1 MFPRLIHRPLLLF
14 CAAGCLAAEPGGWT
28 SLFDG
33 KTLNGWMWS
42 TAAEPTPPCWVVENG
57 LLRTS
62 PGQGSPTYLLTRK
75 SFGDFEFAFEWKADP
90 GANSGVKYRFQGY
103 WVNKELRAEPEGPDR
118 IEPVA
123 LEYQIIDDAKHPDA
137 LTGPTHSTA
146 AVYEYWPARKSGPVR
161 ADVWHTSRIVARG
174 LHIEHWLDGH
184 KVVDIE
190 LDDPEVQAS
199 FQRSKRRGSSPV
211 LAKHERRNSPI
222 ALQFHDG
229 TVWFKNLRI
238 RSL

>member
-1 MFPRLIHRPLLLF
+1 MRWPLLLL
-14 CAAGCLAAEPGGWT
+14 CAAGCLAAEPGEWT

-42 TAAEPTPPCWVVENG
+42 TAAEPAAPCWAVENG
-57 LLRTS
+57 LLRTT
-62 PGQGSPTYLLTRK
+62 PGEGSPTYLLTRT
-75 SFGDFEFAFEWKADP
+75 SFRDFELEFEWKATP

-103 WVNKELRAEPEGPDR
+103 WVNKELRAEPQGPDR

-123 LEYQIIDDAKHPDA
+123 LEYQIIDDAEHPDA
-137 LTGPTHSTA
+137 LTGPTHTTA
-146 AVYEYWPARKSGPVR
+146 AVYEYWPARKTDPVR
-161 ADVWHTSRIVARG
+161 ADVWHASRILARG
-174 LHIEHWLDGH
+174 LHIEHWLDGD
-184 KVVDIE
+184 KVVDIN
-190 LDDPEVQAS
+190 LDAPEVQAS

-211 LAKHERRNSPI
+211 LAKHERRSSPI

-229 TVWFKNLRI
+229 IVWFRNLRV

>member
-1 MFPRLIHRPLLLF
+1 MRWPLLLLSVP
-14 CAAGCLAAEPGGWT
+14 ACLLAQTGEWS

-33 KTLNGWMWS
+33 KTLNGWIWS
-42 TAAEPTPPCWVVENG
+42 VAADPAAPCWAVENG
-57 LLRTS
+57 LLRTT
-62 PGQGSPTYLLTRK
+62 PGQGSPTYLLTRR
-75 SFGDFEFAFEWKADP
+75 SFQDFEFAFEWKAAP

-103 WVNKELRAEPEGPDR
+103 WVNRQLRTEPEGPDR

-123 LEYQIIDDAKHPDA
+123 LEYQIIDDATHPDA
-137 LTGPTHSTA
+137 LTGPTHTTA
-146 AVYEYWPARKSGPVR
+146 AVYEYWPARKDDSVK
-161 ADVWHTSRIVARG
+161 AEVWHTSRIIARG

-184 KVVDIE
+184 KVVSLE

-211 LAKHERRNSPI
+211 LAKHERRSSPI

-229 TVWFKNLRI
+229 IIWFRNLRI
-238 RSL
+238 RPL